1 MGLSHTV
8 GERVRSTTGCLNTA
22 FDGSLSVWVVG
33 RVVEMLGPRESR
45 AMGGCGE
52 GLRGIGEWEGG
63 CASGWVSVA
72 VAEWEGLCF
81 DGIGLREEVEH

>member
-8 GERVRSTTGCLNTA
+8 GERVRSAAGCLNTA

-45 AMGGCGE
+45 AMGDVAGDCEVLVSG
-52 GLRGIGEWEGG
+52 RVDVRAGG
-63 CASGWVSVA
+63 
-72 VAEWEGLCF
+72 
-81 DGIGLREEVEH
+81 